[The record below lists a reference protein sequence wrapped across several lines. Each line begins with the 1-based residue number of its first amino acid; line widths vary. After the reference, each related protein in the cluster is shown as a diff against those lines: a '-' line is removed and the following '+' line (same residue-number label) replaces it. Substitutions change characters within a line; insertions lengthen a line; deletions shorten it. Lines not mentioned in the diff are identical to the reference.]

1 VIVDLKGKRAAVTG
15 GGRGIGAA
23 IARAL
28 SSGGAEVT
36 LLGRNREVL
45 EKAAAHLQESGL
57 LARALQ
63 CDVSDESSVNTAF
76 QQIGPVDILVNN
88 AGQAH
93 AAPFERTRIEDWERV
108 LRVNATG
115 AFLCTHAALPSM
127 LERRSGRIVNI
138 ASTAGL
144 KGYTRMSAYVASK
157 HALIG
162 LTRSLALETA
172 KSGVTVNAVCPSY
185 TESDMTAEG
194 IKSVSARLNI
204 NVDEARKML
213 VRQIPQGEMI
223 KPEQVATAV
232 IWLCSPEAAS
242 VTGIALPIAG
252 GEVM

>member
-1 VIVDLKGKRAAVTG
+1 MTVDLTGKRAAVTG

-28 SSGGAEVT
+28 ACCGAEVT
-36 LLGRNREVL
+36 LLGRNRDPL
-45 EKAAAHLQESGL
+45 EKTAADLKQSGSTV
-57 LARALQ
+57 RAFQ
-63 CDVSDESSVNTAF
+63 CDVTDESSVRTVF
-76 QQIGPVDILVNN
+76 HQIGSLDILVNN

-93 AAPFERTRIEDWERV
+93 AAAFENTTLEEWERI
-108 LRVNATG
+108 LRVNVTG
-115 AFLCTHAALPSM
+115 AFLCTQAALPAM
-127 LERRSGRIVNI
+127 VERKSGRVINI

-162 LTRSLALETA
+162 VTRSLALETA

-194 IKSVSARLNI
+194 IKNVSARLN
-204 NVDEARKML
+204 VSADEAREIL
-213 VRQIPQGEMI
+213 VRPIPQGEMI
-223 KPEQVATAV
+223 KPEQVAAAV
-232 IWLCSPEAAS
+232 VWLCSSEAAS
-242 VTGIALPIAG
+242 VTGIALPVAG

>member
-1 VIVDLKGKRAAVTG
+1 
-15 GGRGIGAA
+15 
-23 IARAL
+23 
-28 SSGGAEVT
+28 
-36 LLGRNREVL
+36 
-45 EKAAAHLQESGL
+45 
-57 LARALQ
+57 
-63 CDVSDESSVNTAF
+63 
-76 QQIGPVDILVNN
+76 
-88 AGQAH
+88 
-93 AAPFERTRIEDWERV
+93 
-108 LRVNATG
+108 
-115 AFLCTHAALPSM
+115 
-127 LERRSGRIVNI
+127 
-138 ASTAGL
+138 
-144 KGYTRMSAYVASK
+144 MSAYVASK

-185 TESDMTAEG
+185 TESDMTGEG